1 MLASRPVFATSVPRF
16 HIEPRLPTGTL
27 TVYDRSSN
35 ERVRVYSPRF
45 ASQFRAGYRA
55 GQWYL
60 RPMADV
66 GTGPRSPGF
75 RTAREA
81 IAALSAGRWPMPV
94 REPHRSRS
102 HTLLRVL
109 WR

>member
-1 MLASRPVFATSVPRF
+1 MLNSRPVFATPVPRF

-35 ERVRVYSPRF
+35 ESVRVYSPRF
-45 ASQFRAGYRA
+45 GYQFRAGYRA

-66 GTGPRSPGF
+66 GAGPRSQGF
-75 RTAREA
+75 RTVREA
-81 IAALSAGRWPMPV
+81 IAALGAGRWRMPV

-102 HTLLRVL
+102 HPPLRVL
-109 WR
+109 WL